1 MILAF
6 FGGLRHTETMDLK
19 LEKFCSTSEGVSITH
34 SRAKQRSDKRDSKFL
49 IPRSGETN
57 FAEIVEMYIG
67 AVKSDLGKF
76 SGRVLWTG
84 KDFNFVNI
92 PMGKNIVCLV
102 PRDMAKFLKKD
113 EVNSFTF
120 HSCRRSSATAAADSG
135 ASPQQMMD
143 FFGWQNPSMPQQ
155 YISTSKSAI
164 KTMANHLQPAGLE
177 ECSKSNV
184 SSVPAPIQPSFID
197 SSNLETHGKTK
208 NEKVIFIQNFNGTI
222 NM

>member
-76 SGRVLWTG
+76 SGRVLWTE
-84 KDFNFVNI
+84 KDLNFVNI
-92 PMGKNIVCLV
+92 PMGKNIVSLV
-102 PRDMAKFLKKD
+102 PRDMAKFLNRLK
-113 EVNSFTF
+113 N
-120 HSCRRSSATAAADSG
+120 RRERFLFLS
-135 ASPQQMMD
+135 
-143 FFGWQNPSMPQQ
+143 
-155 YISTSKSAI
+155 
-164 KTMANHLQPAGLE
+164 LL
-177 ECSKSNV
+177 
-184 SSVPAPIQPSFID
+184 
-197 SSNLETHGKTK
+197 
-208 NEKVIFIQNFNGTI
+208 
-222 NM
+222 